1 LNQKKQLDEDLQKIR
16 ERNHEDSNEIER
28 LNLENDSKG
37 KESVQMTAMI
47 RSLEYDISKS
57 LGKIDDLQRVID
69 QKSQD
74 ISVKE
79 SQLVEVEQDAVK
91 LKS

>member
-1 LNQKKQLDEDLQKIR
+1 MHKIR
-16 ERNHEDSNEIER
+16 ERNHEDAAEIDK

-37 KESVQMTAMI
+37 KESVQMAAQI

-69 QKSQD
+69 QKSYD
-74 ISVKE
+74 ISNKE
-79 SQLVEVEQDAVK
+79 NQLAEIE
-91 LKS
+91 